1 MSNEPQDEEPL
12 YEFDNN
18 DELTTQEANDDQ
30 QERLDSAQPD
40 DTLPQD
46 AATQPPSPLSGVTLA
61 LTVRCGEVKLSLE
74 ALGRLAAGS
83 VVDVTGMAPG
93 AATLCHEERV
103 VAYGELV
110 DVDGRLGMQITRLV
124 FDQ

>member
-1 MSNEPQDEEPL
+1 MSNDMQAEDPI

-18 DELTTQEANDDQ
+18 DYTAEGEANDGQ
-30 QERLDSAQPD
+30 QLRFSSAQTSGDPV
-40 DTLPQD
+40 QD
-46 AATQPPSPLSGVTLA
+46 QPSALSGLTLK
-61 LTVRCGEVKLSLE
+61 LTVRCGQVNLSLD

-93 AATLCHEERV
+93 TATLCHEERV

-124 FDQ
+124 SDQ

>member
-1 MSNEPQDEEPL
+1 MSNDRQDEDPL

-18 DELTTQEANDDQ
+18 DEVPAQEANGKQ
-30 QERLDSAQPD
+30 QEQPGLALASD
-40 DTLPQD
+40 EPAQD
-46 AATQPPSPLSGVTLA
+46 AAPQQPSPLSGLTLA
-61 LTVRCGEVKLSLE
+61 LTVRCGEVRLSLE

-93 AATLCHEERV
+93 AATLCHEDRV

>member
-1 MSNEPQDEEPL
+1 MGNDLHDEDPL
-12 YEFDNN
+12 YEL
-18 DELTTQEANDDQ
+18 EHSEEPAAQETAEPAYEQ
-30 QERLDSAQPD
+30 LDAVEPD
-40 DTLPQD
+40 DVPDTATLAQ
-46 AATQPPSPLSGVTLA
+46 PSPLSGLNLA
-61 LTVRCGEVKLSLE
+61 LTVRCGDVNLSLE

-83 VVDVTGMAPG
+83 VVQVMGMAPG
-93 AATLCHEERV
+93 EATLCHEERV

>member
-1 MSNEPQDEEPL
+1 MSNDRQDEDPL
-12 YEFDNN
+12 YEFDSN
-18 DELTTQEANDDQ
+18 DEMPAQEADGEQ
-30 QERLDSAQPD
+30 QEQPVAALASD
-40 DTLPQD
+40 KLAQD
-46 AATQPPSPLSGVTLA
+46 ATPPQPSALAGLTLA
-61 LTVRCGEVKLSLE
+61 LTVRCGEVRLSLE